1 MNYSTAELMAIVL
14 ARTLSEGDVV
24 LTGTNAAIP
33 TAAYRTAQRLGVDGL
48 VAVNGALGTV
58 DPSAAVVPDSSAD
71 EDLLT
76 GRFSI
81 GLPEIVRGEVRGLF
95 DVVFLGAMQIDRH
108 GQLNLVCVGDYD
120 HPTVRGPGTLG
131 LSMVAVI
138 DRTLIY
144 LTRHDPRTFVE
155 AVDFVSS
162 RTLRDDGRGLGL
174 IVTPLAV
181 LGPTP
186 ARDRVDV
193 VSVHPGV
200 DPDFVAAQT
209 GFALEMAAAT
219 ETPEPTARELEALRA
234 VDSTGTLRDMSL
246 PR

>member
-1 MNYSTAELMAIVL
+1 MSYSTAELMAIVL
-14 ARTLSEGDVV
+14 ARSLRQDEVV

-33 TAAYRTAQRLGVDGL
+33 TAAYRTAQRLGINGL

-58 DPSAAVVPDSSAD
+58 DPSAVVVPDSSAD

-95 DVVFLGAMQIDRH
+95 DVVFLGAMQIDRL

-120 HPTVRGPGTLG
+120 RPAVRGPGTLG
-131 LSMVAVI
+131 LSMVAVM

-144 LTRHDPRTFVE
+144 LTRHDARTLVE
-155 AVDFVSS
+155 SVDFVSS
-162 RTLRDDGRGLGL
+162 RTLREGGRGLDL

-186 ARDRVDV
+186 ARDRVDI

-200 DPDFVAAQT
+200 DPDVVAENT
-209 GFALEMAAAT
+209 GFGLEMAQAT
-219 ETPEPTARELEALRA
+219 TTPPPTPRELEALRA
-234 VDSTGTLRDMSL
+234 VDTTATLRGKL
-246 PR
+246 LR

>member
-1 MNYSTAELMAIVL
+1 MSYSTAELMAVVL
-14 ARTLSEGDVV
+14 ARALGDDDVV

-33 TAAYRTAQRLGVDGL
+33 TAAYRTAQRLGVSGL
-48 VAVNGALGTV
+48 VAVNGAFGTI

-71 EDLLT
+71 EALLT

-95 DVVFLGAMQIDRH
+95 DVVFLGAMQIDQL

-120 HPTVRGPGTLG
+120 RPAVRGPGTLG
-131 LSMVAVI
+131 LSMAAAI

-144 LTRHDPRTFVE
+144 LTRHDARTLVE
-155 AVDFVSS
+155 SVDFVSA
-162 RTLRDDGRGLGL
+162 RTLRGDGRGLGL

-181 LGPTP
+181 LGPT
-186 ARDRVDV
+186 AACDRIDI

-200 DPDFVAAQT
+200 DPAEVAANT
-209 GFALEMAAAT
+209 GFALEMAAAE
-219 ETPEPTARELEALRA
+219 ETPRPTSAELEALRA
-234 VDSTGTLRDMSL
+234 ADSAGTLRTMQL
-246 PR
+246 Q